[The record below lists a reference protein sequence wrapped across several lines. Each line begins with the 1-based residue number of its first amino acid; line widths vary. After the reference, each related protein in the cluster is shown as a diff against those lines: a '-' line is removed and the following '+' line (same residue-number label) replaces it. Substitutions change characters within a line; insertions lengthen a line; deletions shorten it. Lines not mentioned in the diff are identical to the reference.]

1 METTLQQ
8 QQQLQFSEV
17 YIADITALKDIFLQ
31 VSNLKRV
38 NEIFGIPFL
47 LVKKKK
53 NITGFAS
60 LVISDTGETDFKV
73 YHKPDLKPEEKEA
86 FICHARKFF
95 KRNNSGNYRKPEQLK
110 SSIDR
115 MINWLN
121 I

>member
-1 METTLQQ
+1 METTLQH
-8 QQQLQFSEV
+8 QQLQFSEV

-31 VSNLKRV
+31 ASNLKRV

-47 LVKKKK
+47 LVKKKE
-53 NITGFAS
+53 NISGFAS
-60 LVISDTGETDFKV
+60 LVINETGTTDFKV

-86 FICHARKFF
+86 FTLHARKFF
-95 KRNNSGNYRKPEQLK
+95 KRNDSGNYRKPEQLK

-115 MINWLN
+115 MINWLS